1 MIVEDDPM
9 VAIDI
14 ESILLGAAEAD
25 VSVASSVRDA
35 CRVINER
42 GFDAAFLDI
51 DVLDGKTYELARC
64 LAERGTPFAFVS
76 GARREEVPA
85 ALREAPFLPKPYDPA
100 EIERTYLNRLAPQAR
115 PSGKCQ
121 QGCQQG

>member
-1 MIVEDDPM
+1 M

-14 ESILLGAAEAD
+14 ESILLGAADAD

-35 CRVINER
+35 CRALDER

-51 DVLDGKTYELARC
+51 DVLDGKTFELARF

-85 ALREAPFLPKPYDPA
+85 ALREAPFLPQPYDPA

-115 PSGKCQ
+115 PSGGCP
-121 QGCQQG
+121 QG

>member
-1 MIVEDDPM
+1 LIVEDDPM

-14 ESILLGAAEAD
+14 ESILLGAADAD

-35 CRVINER
+35 CRALDER

-51 DVLDGKTYELARC
+51 DVLDGKTFELARF

-115 PSGKCQ
+115 PSGGCS
-121 QGCQQG
+121 QG